1 MTTLDHIQ
9 KTMLGTVVSGTLDED
24 KGFAMVKNDPTAAA
38 MVDGGLIE
46 VNGAITKGDQI
57 AARATEAGIA
67 LWQENVRALMTSDPD
82 GQEAPEEAPT
92 PAPTP
97 GDGGEVSG
105 GYQIETGVPIPAKVR
120 RTRQTEYPF
129 DQLNVG
135 DSFFVPATEERPDP
149 TRALASTVASASKR
163 YATQDGTRTVTR
175 KSRKTGEQETVE
187 IPTYHYDRR
196 FKIARVDGGGRI
208 WRVH

>member
-1 MTTLDHIQ
+1 MTTLNHIQ
-9 KTMLGTVVSGTLDED
+9 KTMLGTVVSGTLDES
-24 KGFAMVKNDPTAAA
+24 KGFAMVKIGPAAAA

-46 VNGAITKGDQI
+46 VNAEITEGDQI

-67 LWQENVRALMTSDPD
+67 LWQEVGSAPTAPADE

-92 PAPTP
+92 PAPAKEE
-97 GDGGEVSG
+97 GSDASG
-105 GYQIETGVPIPAKVR
+105 GYQIETGVPIPSGVR
-120 RTRQTEYPF
+120 RTRRTGYPF
-129 DQLNVG
+129 GQLNAG
-135 DSFFVPATEERPDP
+135 DSFFVPATEDRPDP
-149 TRALASTVASASKR
+149 ARALASTVASASKR

-187 IPTYHYDRR
+187 IPTYHYDRK
-196 FKIARVDGGGRI
+196 FKIARVDGGARI